1 MSFVANKQARESIVL
16 GKLNPATMGT
26 RISVGGGRAVHP
38 HHSKALPSPNGRQRL
53 ISQILHQ
60 CSNPDTCDIDTR
72 LCQNNNFVGMTE
84 MSTDMKL
91 ENNQVL
97 NELAELNKVNLRE
110 RLGGKVSHDF

>member
-1 MSFVANKQARESIVL
+1 
-16 GKLNPATMGT
+16 
-26 RISVGGGRAVHP
+26 
-38 HHSKALPSPNGRQRL
+38 
-53 ISQILHQ
+53 
-60 CSNPDTCDIDTR
+60 
-72 LCQNNNFVGMTE
+72 MTE